1 MQGVAN
7 EKSVLSDAFAAFNE
21 HSSRLEAA
29 YGELRD
35 QVSMLTRQL
44 EIEQT
49 RRHRE
54 LLEKER
60 LGNRLLRT
68 MEALPG
74 AVLVLDGRGIVRER
88 NRNAAELLNRPLI
101 GEEWAEIVRRE
112 CAPRDDA
119 NGDLWLKTGRCLSL
133 SRRSLAPEVGE
144 ILLLTD
150 VSDTRRLA
158 DMLRRADRLSAI
170 GEMTACLA
178 HQIRTPVASALLNVS
193 RLTSGEHG
201 AVAQRVRDRLND
213 VGRIVD
219 DMLRYASGQRRSVD
233 EFSVAELFDEIAE
246 SYDDLTGSCR
256 LVVDPVD
263 AKLSVAGDRDALKGA
278 IGNLIDNAQQAVHTS
293 VVHVLAHGQGRDI
306 RLSVQDDG
314 AGISE
319 ETRARIF
326 EPFFTTRP
334 QGTGLGLAVVR
345 TVAEAHGGRVEVES
359 DDVGTTFTICLPR
372 WENQK

>member
-1 MQGVAN
+1 MQVVAN
-7 EKSVLSDAFAAFNE
+7 QTSGLSAAFAAFND
-21 HSSRLEAA
+21 HSNRLESA
-29 YGELRD
+29 YRELRD
-35 QVSMLTRQL
+35 QVSSLTQQL
-44 EIEQT
+44 KLEQT

-74 AVLVLDGRGIVRER
+74 AVLVLDGQGIVRER
-88 NRNAAELLNRPLI
+88 NRNASELLNRPLI

-112 CAPRDDA
+112 CAPREDA
-119 NGDLWLKTGRCLSL
+119 NGDLWLKSGRCLSL
-133 SRRSLAPEVGE
+133 SRRSLTPEPGE

-178 HQIRTPVASALLNVS
+178 HQIRTPVASALLNVD
-193 RLTSGEHG
+193 RLTAGEQKD
-201 AVAQRVRDRLND
+201 AAIRVRDRLKD

-233 EFSVAELFDEIAE
+233 EFLVAGMFDEVADT
-246 SYDDLTGSCR
+246 YRDLVGEGA
-256 LVVDPVD
+256 LVIEPADPAVR
-263 AKLSVAGDRDALKGA
+263 VAGDRDALKGA
-278 IGNLIDNAQQAVHTS
+278 ICNLIDNARQAPGTS
-293 VVHVLAHGQGRDI
+293 TVRLAVAGRNGQTC
-306 RLSVQDDG
+306 LSVADDG
-314 AGISE
+314 AGIDESV
-319 ETRARIF
+319 RPHLF
-326 EPFFTTRP
+326 EPFYTTRP

-345 TVAEAHGGRVEVES
+345 TVAEAHGGRVTVES
-359 DDVGTTFTICLPR
+359 AGAGTTFTISLPQ
-372 WENQK
+372 WETQQ